1 MTFQAAARYNCT
13 CPICIKRTV
22 YINRRRVHT
31 MRVLEELLVGQ
42 LLFVINR
49 SASVLNLAVYNNV
62 LVYA

>member
-1 MTFQAAARYNCT
+1 
-13 CPICIKRTV
+13 
-22 YINRRRVHT
+22 
-31 MRVLEELLVGQ
+31 MRVSEELLVGQ